1 VDANRLNIPLY
12 WIRSVQALPAQAG
25 MHRFLWNLRYPA
37 PESLERQYP
46 ISAIYHDTP
55 RYPLG
60 PAVLPGRYTVKLTVD
75 GKTYIQPLTVKM
87 DPRVTSS
94 KEDLRREFE
103 LEMNITEAMHRDYR
117 ALQQVRSMR
126 HQLQAA
132 KGRAP
137 AGPIPEA
144 IAGLDKK
151 LDELEGQQE
160 GATFLSTPK
169 GRSLAR
175 LNGGLTTLLETV
187 GSADAAP
194 TEAQLTT
201 FADVKNALDQQL
213 AGWEKIRKEDIPALN
228 LKFKQAGLQLLN
240 SESAAI
246 IGQEWHSTEK
256 AAGED

>member
-1 VDANRLNIPLY
+1 
-12 WIRSVQALPAQAG
+12 
-25 MHRFLWNLRYPA
+25 
-37 PESLERQYP
+37 
-46 ISAIYHDTP
+46 
-55 RYPLG
+55 
-60 PAVLPGRYTVKLTVD
+60 
-75 GKTYIQPLTVKM
+75 
-87 DPRVTSS
+87 
-94 KEDLRREFE
+94 
-103 LEMNITEAMHRDYR
+103 MHRDYR